1 MNKFLLIDDH
11 VVVRS
16 GIKAL
21 LLEIFKPCEIFE
33 ASDGESAVEQLK
45 QRTYDL
51 VIMDIQMPSTDAF
64 GLMEYMR
71 ISHHDAKV
79 LIFSMSAEN
88 IYAKR
93 FLKAGAKGFVSKE
106 SSLEEIKK
114 AITLVLDNK
123 RYISEAMIDI
133 LAEGSSADAAK
144 NPFQSLSARELEI
157 TSLLLSG
164 DTLSEIARSL
174 HIQVSTAGTHKSR
187 LFEKLGV
194 TNVLELKEMADFYKL

>member
-1 MNKFLLIDDH
+1 MRKFLLIDDH

-16 GIKAL
+16 GVKTL
-21 LLEIFKPCEIFE
+21 LLEIFKPCEVFE
-33 ASDGESAVEQLK
+33 ASDGGSAVEQLK
-45 QRTYDL
+45 QRTYEL

-71 ISHHDAKV
+71 ISYSDTKV

-93 FLKAGAKGFVSKE
+93 FLKAGAKGFISKD
-106 SSLEEIKK
+106 SPLEEIKK
-114 AITLVLDNK
+114 AITVILNNK
-123 RYISEAMIDI
+123 RYISETMIDI
-133 LAEGSSADAAK
+133 LAEGSSVNAK

-164 DTLSEIARSL
+164 HTLSDIARSL

-187 LFEKLGV
+187 LFDKLGV
-194 TNVLELKEMADFYKL
+194 SNVLELKELADL

>member
-1 MNKFLLIDDH
+1 MRKFLLIDDH

-16 GIKAL
+16 GVKTL
-21 LLEIFKPCEIFE
+21 LLEIFKPCEVFE
-33 ASDGESAVEQLK
+33 ASDGGSAVEQLK
-45 QRTYDL
+45 QRTYEL

-71 ISHHDAKV
+71 ISYPDTKV

-93 FLKAGAKGFVSKE
+93 FLKAGAKGFISKD
-106 SSLEEIKK
+106 SPLEEIKK
-114 AITLVLDNK
+114 AMTVILNNK
-123 RYISEAMIDI
+123 RYISETMIDI
-133 LAEGSSADAAK
+133 LAEGSSVNAK

-164 DTLSEIARSL
+164 HTLSDIARSL

-187 LFEKLGV
+187 LFDKLGV
-194 TNVLELKEMADFYKL
+194 SNVLELKELADFYKL

>member
-1 MNKFLLIDDH
+1 M
-11 VVVRS
+11 
-16 GIKAL
+16 
-21 LLEIFKPCEIFE
+21 EIFKPCEIFE
-33 ASDGESAVEQLK
+33 ASNGETAVEQLK
-45 QRTYDL
+45 KRAYDL
-51 VIMDIQMPSTDAF
+51 VIMDIQMPGTDAF
-64 GLMEYMR
+64 GLMEYIR
-71 ISHHDAKV
+71 ISNSDAKV

-114 AITLVLDNK
+114 AISTVLNNK
-123 RYISEAMIDI
+123 RYVSEAMIDMF
-133 LAEGSSADAAK
+133 ADWSSGDHAK

-164 DTLSEIARSL
+164 QTLSEIARSL

-187 LFEKLGV
+187 LLEKLSV
-194 TNVLELKEMADFYKL
+194 TNVLELKELADFYKL